1 MGRIIDVDERR
12 PCVREST
19 KLQVHKLD
27 LHGYT
32 VANAMQ
38 AFRRAYNRLA
48 EGEPGHALEV
58 VHGKGTLDEGSAIR
72 AELRGYLK
80 SRGKR
85 ISGFDAQ
92 LLMRGADYLLDGC
105 GTLAYMHGEDLDR
118 NAGKTVVVPLRRL
131 GSL

>member
-1 MGRIIDVDERR
+1 M
-12 PCVREST
+12 
-19 KLQVHKLD
+19 QVHRLD

-32 VANAMQ
+32 VADAML
-38 AFRRAYNRLA
+38 AFRRTYNRLA
-48 EGEPGHALEV
+48 ERGKGQALEV
-58 VHGKGTLDEGSAIR
+58 IHGKGTIDEGSAIR
-72 AELRGYLK
+72 AELRTYLK

-92 LLMRGADYLLDGC
+92 LLMRGADYLLEGC

-131 GSL
+131 GA

>member
-1 MGRIIDVDERR
+1 MHIHR
-12 PCVREST
+12 
-19 KLQVHKLD
+19 LD

-32 VANAMQ
+32 VADAMQ

-48 EGEPGHALEV
+48 ESGHGHALEV
-58 VHGKGTLDEGSAIR
+58 IHGKGTLDEGSAIR
-72 AELRGYLK
+72 AELRSYLK
-80 SRGKR
+80 NRGKR

-118 NAGKTVVVPLRRL
+118 NAGKTTVVPIRRL
-131 GSL
+131 GSLKRET

>member
-1 MGRIIDVDERR
+1 M
-12 PCVREST
+12 
-19 KLQVHKLD
+19 QVQRLD

-48 EGEPGHALEV
+48 KSGRGHALEV
-58 VHGKGTLDEGSAIR
+58 IHGKGTLDEGSAIR
-72 AELRGYLK
+72 AELRSYLK

-131 GSL
+131 GGF